1 MSDEENPAK
10 PDDFEEDD
18 WAQSLHWTQF
28 NRQGETEGEESTPTA
43 VVPDDVSHQS
53 EGFSQ
58 GETPSLTEMV
68 PAAVPLQ
75 QYLQEKGSAL
85 IHLASVAVSQSM
97 SSQPSTSSH
106 ETIEEFISQRSL
118 SSQHLNESTVSIGE
132 FSSQPIT
139 SSQHLNESTL
149 SIGEFSSQ
157 PSTSSQHLNEST
169 LSIEEFG
176 SQRSTSSQHLN
187 DSLHTFPA
195 LDDYMLDDLEENSG
209 DEGPLPDVDLLSK
222 ALTISNA
229 KLLSDDNA
237 DLNYE
242 IFGSTV
248 QDAVLLTNR

>member
-1 MSDEENPAK
+1 MSEEENPAK

-18 WAQSLHWTQF
+18 WAQVPLHWTQF
-28 NRQGETEGEESTPTA
+28 NRQGESEGEESTPTA

-85 IHLASVAVSQSM
+85 IHLDSVAVSQGM
-97 SSQPSTSSH
+97 SSQASTSSH
-106 ETIEEFISQRSL
+106 ETIEEFISQQSL
-118 SSQHLNESTVSIGE
+118 SSQHLNESTVSIEE

-139 SSQHLNESTL
+139 SSQHLNESNF
-149 SIGEFSSQ
+149 SIGGFSSQ
-157 PSTSSQHLNEST
+157 PSSSGQHLHEST
-169 LSIEEFG
+169 LSIDEVG
-176 SQRSTSSQHLN
+176 SQRSTSTQHL
-187 DSLHTFPA
+187 DFLEDF
-195 LDDYMLDDLEENSG
+195 MLDDFDENSG
-209 DEGPLPDVDLLSK
+209 DETPLPDVALLDK

-229 KLLSDDNA
+229 RSDANA
-237 DLNYE
+237 DLDYE
-242 IFGSTV
+242 MFGSTV

>member
-1 MSDEENPAK
+1 MSDEENHAN
-10 PDDFEEDD
+10 PDDFEEEDD
-18 WAQSLHWTQF
+18 WAQSSHWTRF

-43 VVPDDVSHQS
+43 VVSDDVSHQS

-75 QYLQEKGSAL
+75 QYLQEKGSPL
-85 IHLASVAVSQSM
+85 IHLASVAVSQGM

-106 ETIEEFISQRSL
+106 ETIEEFISQQSL
-118 SSQHLNESTVSIGE
+118 SSQHLNESTVSIE
-132 FSSQPIT
+132 ELSSQPI
-139 SSQHLNESTL
+139 
-149 SIGEFSSQ
+149 
-157 PSTSSQHLNEST
+157 TSSQHLNEST

-195 LDDYMLDDLEENSG
+195 LDDYMLDDLDENSG

-229 KLLSDDNA
+229 KLLSDDDA

>member
-1 MSDEENPAK
+1 MSDEENHAN

-18 WAQSLHWTQF
+18 WAQSSHWTRF

-43 VVPDDVSHQS
+43 VVSDDVSHQS

-85 IHLASVAVSQSM
+85 IHLDSVAVSQGM

-106 ETIEEFISQRSL
+106 ETIEEFISQQSL
-118 SSQHLNESTVSIGE
+118 SSQHLNESTVSIEE

-139 SSQHLNESTL
+139 SSQHLNESNF
-149 SIGEFSSQ
+149 SIGGFSSQ
-157 PSTSSQHLNEST
+157 PSSSGQHLNEST
-169 LSIEEFG
+169 LSIDEVG
-176 SQRSTSSQHLN
+176 SQRSTSTQHLN
-187 DSLHTFPA
+187 F
-195 LDDYMLDDLEENSG
+195 LDDFMLDDFEENSG
-209 DEGPLPDVDLLSK
+209 DEAPLPDVDLLSK

>member
-1 MSDEENPAK
+1 MSDEENHAN

-18 WAQSLHWTQF
+18 WAQSIHWTRF

-43 VVPDDVSHQS
+43 VVSDDVSHQS

-85 IHLASVAVSQSM
+85 IHLDSVAVPQGM
-97 SSQPSTSSH
+97 SSQASRSSH
-106 ETIEEFISQRSL
+106 DTIEEFISQQSF
-118 SSQHLNESTVSIGE
+118 SSQHLNESTVSIEE
-132 FSSQPIT
+132 F
-139 SSQHLNESTL
+139 SSQHLNVSNF
-149 SIGEFSSQ
+149 SIGGFSSQ
-157 PSTSSQHLNEST
+157 ASSIDEV
-169 LSIEEFG
+169 G
-176 SQRSTSSQHLN
+176 SQRSTSTLHLDN
-187 DSLHTFPA
+187 LEDF
-195 LDDYMLDDLEENSG
+195 MLDDFDENTG
-209 DEGPLPDVDLLSK
+209 DETPLPDVDLLSK

-229 KLLSDDNA
+229 KLDGNA
-237 DLNYE
+237 DLDYE

>member
-1 MSDEENPAK
+1 MSDEENHAN
-10 PDDFEEDD
+10 PDDFEEEDD
-18 WAQSLHWTQF
+18 WAQSSHWTRF

-43 VVPDDVSHQS
+43 VVSDDVSHQS

-85 IHLASVAVSQSM
+85 IHLDSVAVSQGM

-106 ETIEEFISQRSL
+106 ETIEEFISQQSL
-118 SSQHLNESTVSIGE
+118 SSQHLNESTVSIEE

-139 SSQHLNESTL
+139 SSQHLNESNF
-149 SIGEFSSQ
+149 SIGGFSSQ
-157 PSTSSQHLNEST
+157 PSSSGQHLNEST
-169 LSIEEFG
+169 LSIDEVG
-176 SQRSTSSQHLN
+176 SQRSTSTQHL
-187 DSLHTFPA
+187 DFLEDF
-195 LDDYMLDDLEENSG
+195 MLDDFEENSG
-209 DEGPLPDVDLLSK
+209 DETPLPDVDLLDK

-229 KLLSDDNA
+229 KLDGNA
-237 DLNYE
+237 DLDYE